1 MKHIEKE
8 EIKKLIKHGFDL
20 ELISF
25 ELDIPIEEIKQCE
38 LELKMLEK
46 SNLAK
51 TYSAQKTTN
60 GKNKQTGSKMQQ
72 IRERYKKLYF
82 TSNEIEV
89 KQPKELPR
97 EKVEQ
102 INLIV
107 AEIEEVA
114 RYIKQSPK
122 SEIRK
127 EVKAIL
133 TKVKQIEDEQ
143 LTVEQAEKLY
153 FITHAEELKK
163 LNSNK
168 TEKNDFYMNKS
179 RKIIVKKLVE
189 AIDVAQSQS
198 DKLEELKMLKKK
210 ITMEM
215 QKNNPIVVGAVKS
228 RIENK
233 ISKITQQKAIDRV
246 RNDISEDIGALVR
259 DLANGTLDI
268 QIANEIIDKEAKRRI
283 VNKPK
288 NRFSITE
295 EQEKR
300 QILIQIKTVLMEK
313 AEQYHIENPEKT
325 IMQIQKLCDGELEQ
339 VIRTVIK
346 NLTNTKDF
354 ERAKEVCDKF
364 SSKDKEKSFLMYIRK
379 LRKQIRNDEISDF
392 VLKAINMNA
401 TEKEEMAY
409 FELIE
414 NGLKMGNVN
423 LSAVS
428 LGKSQDGLRNI
439 TLNDI
444 WLDEAQN
451 KKTR

>member
-1 MKHIEKE
+1 MMKLNEIEE
-8 EIKKLIKHGFDL
+8 VKKLIKNGFDL

-51 TYSAQKTTN
+51 TYSTQKSTSD
-60 GKNKQTGSKMQQ
+60 KNKQTGSKMQQ
-72 IRERYKKLYF
+72 MRERYKKLYF
-82 TSNEIEV
+82 TSNEIKV

-107 AEIEEVA
+107 AEIEEMA

-198 DKLEELKMLKKK
+198 DKLEELKMLKK
-210 ITMEM
+210 
-215 QKNNPIVVGAVKS
+215 
-228 RIENK
+228 
-233 ISKITQQKAIDRV
+233 
-246 RNDISEDIGALVR
+246 
-259 DLANGTLDI
+259 
-268 QIANEIIDKEAKRRI
+268 
-283 VNKPK
+283 
-288 NRFSITE
+288 
-295 EQEKR
+295 
-300 QILIQIKTVLMEK
+300 
-313 AEQYHIENPEKT
+313 
-325 IMQIQKLCDGELEQ
+325 
-339 VIRTVIK
+339 
-346 NLTNTKDF
+346 
-354 ERAKEVCDKF
+354 
-364 SSKDKEKSFLMYIRK
+364 
-379 LRKQIRNDEISDF
+379 
-392 VLKAINMNA
+392 
-401 TEKEEMAY
+401 
-409 FELIE
+409 
-414 NGLKMGNVN
+414 
-423 LSAVS
+423 
-428 LGKSQDGLRNI
+428 
-439 TLNDI
+439 
-444 WLDEAQN
+444 
-451 KKTR
+451 